1 MMNLLKIFFVFL
13 ACFFIVNP
21 AVFAT
26 DIYSERETAE
36 LCSRET
42 DVFVDRAI
50 NDEDAV
56 RNYEVSLSGSAAQW
70 GVVSPA
76 NFILAPGEDKVIYTY
91 ITAPREADARNY
103 NLHINVDSG
112 ASRRTINHVV
122 RIKDC
127 HGFSLTADQ
136 NFAEACPMDSSRF
149 RAVVTNTGE
158 FTQNFNLNLDGS
170 LASSAVLSENAF
182 VLQPGES
189 KQAVININSPSDDGN
204 YNLDLN
210 VNGERNS
217 RSINFNLKVN
227 KCYQYELSVRSETKK
242 VSMCERTITSIP
254 FNIKNY
260 GTTQNEF
267 VIDIEEGPV
276 WARLNMD
283 KISLNVNESRTFL
296 VALAPDHDKTGNY
309 SLSVVVSPERGDITA
324 RGNAEIEVR
333 DCHSVNLNV
342 NPLEDTICKGLTG
355 AYTINIEN
363 DGESRKNYNISVEGP
378 SWVGLAG
385 DSFLTL
391 NPGKG
396 TNVALFARPEED
408 TLEGDYQVMVAVNAM
423 DSSRTSAEETININ
437 VAGSDECFAA
447 DIVLKYENLVV
458 HPDSGLL
465 VPITFKNSGSK
476 MADYEVILSG
486 NAAEFTNLG
495 ENEFSID
502 PGAEKT
508 VNFYIAPKID
518 TGVGEY
524 TLDLSL
530 NVGNAVIGSRTINVE
545 VTDDPSKATVING
558 DGQDENSGGNFFE
571 NNKFFIFLFL
581 ALILMVV
588 LAVLFGRK
596 TIDFFEDTDDE
607 EEKTKK
613 KKQEEN

>member
-13 ACFFIVNP
+13 ACFFIINP

-26 DIYSERETAE
+26 NVYSERETAE

-91 ITAPREADARNY
+91 ITAPREANARNY

-127 HGFSLTADQ
+127 HGFSLTANQ

-158 FTQNFNLNLDGS
+158 FTQNFNLNLGGN

-227 KCYQYELSVRSETKK
+227 KCYQYELSVRSETNKI
-242 VSMCERTITSIP
+242 SMCERTITSIP

-267 VIDIEEGPV
+267 VINIEEGPV

-309 SLSVVVSPERGDITA
+309 SLSVVVSPERGDIVA

-333 DCHSVNLNV
+333 DCHSVNLDV
-342 NPLEDTICKGLTG
+342 TPLEDTICKGLTG

-385 DSFLTL
+385 DSLITL

-396 TNVALFARPEED
+396 TNIALFARPGED
-408 TLEGDYQVMVAVNAM
+408 ALEGEYQVIVAVNAM
-423 DSSRTSAEETININ
+423 DISRTSAEETINID

-447 DIVLKYENLVV
+447 DIILNYENVVV
-458 HPDSGLL
+458 HYDSGLL
-465 VPITFKNSGSK
+465 VPVTFKNSGSK
-476 MADYEVILSG
+476 IADYSVVLDGSASDFSNLAEGELSI
-486 NAAEFTNLG
+486 E
-495 ENEFSID
+495 
-502 PGAEKT
+502 PGSEKT

-518 TGVGEY
+518 TIVGEY

-530 NVGNAVIGSRTINVE
+530 NVGNAAIGSRTINVE
-545 VTDDPSKATVING
+545 VTDDPSRITVING
-558 DGQDENSGGNFFE
+558 DETVDEFGKNFFKD
-571 NNKFFIFLFL
+571 NKFFVFLFL
-581 ALILMVV
+581 ALILIVI

-596 TIDFFEDTDDE
+596 TIDFFEDVDE
-607 EEKTKK
+607 EEGKKK